1 MSGSD
6 EACLLSV
13 LSRGPLASWNANLPL
28 AIKCL
33 PDLGFA
39 VTVCVA
45 SSFVSVRVGLSLTP
59 RPPLHVAAPLRREPL
74 PVRAR
79 PRARVRGC
87 RAHGAADPVTL
98 PTGRWTGGVVSG
110 DGF

>member
-59 RPPLHVAAPLRREPL
+59 RPPLHVAAPLRRGPL
-74 PVRAR
+74 P
-79 PRARVRGC
+79 
-87 RAHGAADPVTL
+87 AHGAADPVTL